1 MTIENLEAELMAL
14 PRDAQA
20 ILLSRLLKHLGQ
32 SSEIDPEVASS
43 WSEEVERR
51 DREMDSGEVTGIPVE
66 QVFDKRGKELYE
78 NVIRAQVETPE
89 NIGKIISINVET
101 GEYEIGE
108 DLVVTSG
115 KLQAK
120 QANAIIWAERI
131 GFDAVYAVGGTL
143 VRTAE

>member
-1 MTIENLEAELMAL
+1 M
-14 PRDAQA
+14 
-20 ILLSRLLKHLGQ
+20 
-32 SSEIDPEVASS
+32 
-43 WSEEVERR
+43 R
-51 DREMDSGEVTGIPVE
+51 DREIDGGEVTGIPAE

-78 NVIRAQVETPE
+78 KVIRAQVETPE

-120 QANAIIWAERI
+120 QANALIWAERI

-143 VRTAE
+143 VRTA